1 MKLKTLLILPLLAAS
16 LQAASV
22 DDLTFTLNDDG
33 TEYIVLDCL
42 ESASGSLDI
51 PSTYSGLP
59 VTSIGIGAFQQC
71 LSLNS
76 ITIPDS
82 VTSIQNYA
90 LSYCASLTSITIG
103 SGVTS
108 FGYRTLYNSDSLTS
122 ITLNNASLNL
132 SSIGSDVYSRVTS
145 ITIPEGTTE
154 IADYAFYRCSNITSI
169 TFPDSVTSIGREAFY
184 GCQSLENVTLNENLV
199 SIKYSAFTYCV
210 SLETISIPSTV
221 RDLGTYAFGNCS
233 ELREITFEGPPPAF
247 SITDLQ
253 GYNITPT
260 MYYKASPQSWAV
272 YQSSYGLPLVY
283 LGPPTIQV
291 QPQDA
296 IASIGDSIMLSV
308 EATDVRETALSYQW
322 MCNGIEI
329 AGKTAANLSLVS
341 LAQSD
346 VGNYQVKVTNAEGT
360 TFTEGASVTIAD
372 GGISNGLYTQQ
383 QYDAALT
390 SGFNL
395 GVQSVG
401 GSSDSGGSS
410 GTPAATS
417 AILDVYYSTDLTTW
431 DLMESIEVENPP
443 AGQMFMKTELTPPS
457 E

>member
-1 MKLKTLLILPLLAAS
+1 MKFKSLLILPLLVAS

-22 DDLTFTLNDDG
+22 EDLTFTLIDG
-33 TEYIVLDCL
+33 VFSLIPPFGFTGGTMYGVSDCA
-42 ESASGSLDI
+42 ESASGSLEI
-51 PSTYSGLP
+51 PSTYNGLP
-59 VTSIGIGAFQQC
+59 VVSIGNNAFQYCTSLTSII
-71 LSLNS
+71 
-76 ITIPDS
+76 IPDS
-82 VTSIQNYA
+82 VTSIGEGAFQDCTS
-90 LSYCASLTSITIG
+90 LS
-103 SGVTS
+103 
-108 FGYRTLYNSDSLTS
+108 
-122 ITLNNASLNL
+122 
-132 SSIGSDVYSRVTS
+132 S
-145 ITIPEGTTE
+145 ITIPDG
-154 IADYAFYRCSNITSI
+154 
-169 TFPDSVTSIGREAFY
+169 VTSIGNSAFY
-184 GCQSLENVTLNENLV
+184 NCTNLENVTLNENLV
-199 SIKYSAFTYCV
+199 SIKSNAFYECD

-221 RDLGTYAFGNCS
+221 GDIGTDAFDNCE
-233 ELREITFEGPPPAF
+233 ELREIIFEGPPPAF
-247 SITDLQ
+247 SVRDLQ
-253 GYNITPT
+253 LYNITPT
-260 MYYKASPQSWAV
+260 LYYKVSPQSWMV

-308 EATDVRETALSYQW
+308 EATDVRETSLSYQW

-329 AGKTAANLSLVS
+329 AGKTAANLSIVS

-360 TFTEGASVTIAD
+360 TVTEGASVTIAD

-401 GSSDSGGSS
+401 GSSDSGVSS

>member
-1 MKLKTLLILPLLAAS
+1 
-16 LQAASV
+16 
-22 DDLTFTLNDDG
+22 
-33 TEYIVLDCL
+33 
-42 ESASGSLDI
+42 
-51 PSTYSGLP
+51 
-59 VTSIGIGAFQQC
+59 VTSIGDYAFQSC
-71 LSLNS
+71 FS
-76 ITIPDS
+76 
-82 VTSIQNYA
+82 
-90 LSYCASLTSITIG
+90 
-103 SGVTS
+103 
-108 FGYRTLYNSDSLTS
+108 
-122 ITLNNASLNL
+122 L
-132 SSIGSDVYSRVTS
+132 SSI
-145 ITIPEGTTE
+145 IIPG
-154 IADYAFYRCSNITSI
+154 
-169 TFPDSVTSIGREAFY
+169 SVTSIGDYAFQS
-184 GCQSLENVTLNENLV
+184 CSSLENVKLNENLV
-199 SIKYSAFTYCV
+199 TIKSYAFYGCPQ
-210 SLETISIPSTV
+210 LETISIPSTV
-221 RDLGTYAFGNCS
+221 RDLGQNAFNHCS

-247 SITDLQ
+247 SITNLQ

-260 MYYKASPQSWAV
+260 MYYKVSPQSWMV

-329 AGKTAANLSLVS
+329 AGKTAANLSIVS

-360 TFTEGASVTIAD
+360 TVTEGASVTIAD

-417 AILDVYYSTDLTTW
+417 AILDVYYSTDLSSW
-431 DLMESIEVENPP
+431 NLMESIEVENPP

>member
-1 MKLKTLLILPLLAAS
+1 
-16 LQAASV
+16 
-22 DDLTFTLNDDG
+22 
-33 TEYIVLDCL
+33 
-42 ESASGSLDI
+42 
-51 PSTYSGLP
+51 
-59 VTSIGIGAFQQC
+59 VTSIKGEAFYNC
-71 LSLNS
+71 NSLTS
-76 ITIPDS
+76 VSIPDG
-82 VTSIQNYA
+82 VTSIEDSAFYNCQN
-90 LSYCASLTSITIG
+90 LTSVNIPD
-103 SGVTS
+103 GVTS
-108 FGYRTLYNSDSLTS
+108 
-122 ITLNNASLNL
+122 IKINAF
-132 SSIGSDVYSRVTS
+132 SR
-145 ITIPEGTTE
+145 
-154 IADYAFYRCSNITSI
+154 CN
-169 TFPDSVTSIGREAFY
+169 
-184 GCQSLENVTLNENLV
+184 SLENVTLNENLV
-199 SIKYSAFTYCV
+199 SIKSGAFRYCV

-221 RDLGTYAFGNCS
+221 RDLGNGAFDECS

-247 SITDLQ
+247 SISDLQ
-253 GYNITPT
+253 SYNITPT
-260 MYYKASPQSWAV
+260 MYYKVSPQSWMV

-329 AGKTAANLSLVS
+329 AEKTAANLSIVS

-360 TFTEGASVTIAD
+360 TVTEGASVTIAD
-372 GGISNGLYTQQ
+372 SGISNGLYTQQ

-410 GTPAATS
+410 GIPAATS
-417 AILDVYYSTDLTTW
+417 AVLDVYYSTDLSSW
-431 DLMESIEVENPP
+431 NLMESIIVESPP
-443 AGQMFMKTELTPPS
+443 AGQMFMKTKLTPPS